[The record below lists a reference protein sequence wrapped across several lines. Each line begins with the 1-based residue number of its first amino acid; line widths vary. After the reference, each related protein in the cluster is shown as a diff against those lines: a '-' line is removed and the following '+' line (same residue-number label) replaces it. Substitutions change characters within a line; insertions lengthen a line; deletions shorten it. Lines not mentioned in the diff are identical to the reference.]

1 MSSETNRINQIA
13 EPHFHWRAQEMTRLE
28 AFSDA
33 VFAFAVTL
41 LVVSLEVPKDFDE
54 LAHMMKGFLGFAASF
69 SLLIIIWHNHVK
81 FLRRYG
87 LQNAWATFL
96 NSALLFTVL
105 FYVYPLK
112 FLFNLILTKQDDAVI
127 QVSQI
132 PSLMIIYGLGYA
144 AVFFILGMMYVHAW
158 RLRAPLA
165 LNEVETFITKRSII
179 DCFAMVG
186 FGLTC
191 ALLASI
197 LPPQRAGLSGF
208 IFAFIAVYFTAA
220 GSIMGKRE
228 KKIYERSTRAASH

>member
-41 LVVSLEVPKDFDE
+41 LVVSLEVPKNFDE

-112 FLFNLILTKQDDAVI
+112 FLFNLILTQQEDTVI
-127 QVSQI
+127 LISQV
-132 PSLMIIYGLGYA
+132 PALMIIYGLGYA
-144 AVFFILGMMYVHAW
+144 AVFLILAMMYVHAW
-158 RLRAPLA
+158 RLRTALA
-165 LNEVETFITKRSII
+165 LNEVETFITKRSMI

-186 FGLTC
+186 FGLLC

-197 LPPQRAGLSGF
+197 LPPGRAGLSGF
-208 IFAFIAVYFTAA
+208 IFALIGVYFTVS
-220 GSIMGKRE
+220 GTVMGKKQNRLFA
-228 KKIYERSTRAASH
+228 KSAHAAR

>member
-41 LVVSLEVPKDFDE
+41 LVVSLEVPKNFDE

-69 SLLIIIWHNHVK
+69 SLLIVIWHNHVK

-112 FLFNLILTKQDDAVI
+112 FLFNLILTKQDDTVI
-127 QVSQI
+127 LVSQI
-132 PSLMIIYGLGYA
+132 PALMIIYGLGYS
-144 AVFFILGMMYVHAW
+144 AVFLILALMYVHAW
-158 RLRAPLA
+158 RLRKALE
-165 LNEVETFITKRSII
+165 LNEVEKFITKRSII

-186 FGLTC
+186 FGLSC
-191 ALLASI
+191 ALLASV

-208 IFAFIAVYFTAA
+208 IFALIGVYFTVS
-220 GSIMGKRE
+220 GTIMGK
-228 KKIYERSTRAASH
+228 KQNKLFAKSAHAAR